1 MVHRIDC
8 RKVIVTG
15 GHGRWELSR
24 LVMLGYMD
32 LGTSTCVP
40 SSLAAVA
47 LEECVDLLLRAV
59 VAVDAVAAA
68 LIAELRVVPPLL

>member
-15 GHGRWELSR
+15 GHSRWELSR

-32 LGTSTCVP
+32 LGTSTRVP

-47 LEECVDLLLRAV
+47 LEECVDLLLGTV
-59 VAVDAVAAA
+59 VAVDTVAAA
-68 LIAELRVVPPLL
+68 LIAEL

>member
-15 GHGRWELSR
+15 GDCRWELGR
-24 LVMLGYMD
+24 LVMLGNMD

-47 LEECVDLLLRAV
+47 LKECVDLLLRAM

-68 LIAELRVVPPLL
+68 LIAELGVVPPLL